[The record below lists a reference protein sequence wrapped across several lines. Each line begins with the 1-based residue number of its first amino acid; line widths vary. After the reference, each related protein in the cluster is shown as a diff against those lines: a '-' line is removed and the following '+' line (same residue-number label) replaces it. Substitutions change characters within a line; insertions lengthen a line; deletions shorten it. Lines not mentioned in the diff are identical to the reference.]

1 MIELILPT
9 FDHPFGFLSLFLSPH
24 KSNLLN
30 RKFLFEQSVESWCQV
45 STVRTPAGYPLRE
58 RRTGHS
64 SWSPRRFLRGEWFT
78 YVNPLET
85 LTLEKSKITV
95 SQFSSIFI
103 ETRTIC
109 NFKTNQKI
117 HLYTEFTYILL
128 KIVNFYLSFSSF
140 IEIICNFKIN

>member
-1 MIELILPT
+1 MITLSASS
-9 FDHPFGFLSLFLSPH
+9 LSLFLSPH
-24 KSNLLN
+24 RSNLLN

-58 RRTGHS
+58 CRTGHS